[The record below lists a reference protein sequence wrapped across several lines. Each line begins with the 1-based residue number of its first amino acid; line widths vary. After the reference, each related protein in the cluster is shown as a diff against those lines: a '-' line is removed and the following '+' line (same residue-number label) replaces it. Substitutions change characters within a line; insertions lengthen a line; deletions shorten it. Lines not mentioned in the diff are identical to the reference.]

1 MSRYARQMILPELGD
16 AGQKALC
23 EAHILVIGAGGLASP
38 VLQYLA
44 GAGIGQITLVDGDC
58 VEVGNLH
65 RQTLFNHTC
74 IGQPKAQAAARILN
88 GLNPDCTVMPVKGIL
103 DPENVDNFLKGVD
116 LVLDCA
122 DSFAASYILSD
133 ACFDQNIPLISAS
146 ALGLTGYVGGF
157 CGTAPSLRAV
167 FPDLPNRAENCA
179 SAGVLGPVVGVIG
192 AMQAQMALAVLTG
205 MDPSP
210 LGQMVQFDGH
220 DFRTTSFRFNL
231 APEPPNPTFRFI
243 ARSQIRSSDFVVELR
258 DNTEAPT
265 PAAPHAIR
273 QTVDAFGTT
282 GPKPAHQTRAVF
294 CCKSGLRA
302 WQAAT
307 RIQPHWDGQ
316 IVLAALGNT

>member
-116 LVLDCA
+116 L
-122 DSFAASYILSD
+122 
-133 ACFDQNIPLISAS
+133 
-146 ALGLTGYVGGF
+146 
-157 CGTAPSLRAV
+157 
-167 FPDLPNRAENCA
+167 
-179 SAGVLGPVVGVIG
+179 
-192 AMQAQMALAVLTG
+192 
-205 MDPSP
+205 
-210 LGQMVQFDGH
+210 
-220 DFRTTSFRFNL
+220 
-231 APEPPNPTFRFI
+231 
-243 ARSQIRSSDFVVELR
+243 
-258 DNTEAPT
+258 
-265 PAAPHAIR
+265 
-273 QTVDAFGTT
+273 
-282 GPKPAHQTRAVF
+282 
-294 CCKSGLRA
+294 
-302 WQAAT
+302 
-307 RIQPHWDGQ
+307 
-316 IVLAALGNT
+316 